1 MSTAMTAYDD
11 RWAELAFS
19 LVNTLDPYYDQP
31 ESLREPADLARFLQ
45 EWGITSDRP
54 LGERDLAQAHA
65 LRARLGAVFG
75 APEAAVAATLNDLL
89 AGARLLPRLGADA
102 TGGWRLELAAEPG
115 TSVLE
120 RLTIEAS
127 LGLAQ
132 ALERYGAARLRRCAA
147 SPCEEAFI
155 DTSRNRSRRYCSQRC
170 ANRHNVAAFRRRRRP
185 SDAAR

>member
-1 MSTAMTAYDD
+1 MSIGMTAYDD
-11 RWAELAFS
+11 WRVELAFS
-19 LVNTLDPYYDQP
+19 LVNSFDPYYDQP
-31 ESLREPADLARFLQ
+31 ESLRQPADLARFLQ
-45 EWGITSDRP
+45 EWGITPDRP
-54 LGERDLAQAHA
+54 LNQRDLAQAHA

-75 APEAAVAATLNDLL
+75 MPAAAVAATLNDLL
-89 AGARLLPRLGADA
+89 ADARVLPRLGADA

-115 TSVLE
+115 TSALE
-120 RLTIEAS
+120 RLTIEAT

-132 ALERYGAARLRRCAA
+132 ALERYGPARLRRCAA